1 MEIKKVVT
9 GYLDENCYILI
20 KDDTC
25 LVVDPGDDYLKI
37 KEAIGT
43 NKILGVLITHA
54 HFDHIGALRNFLT
67 KRSIKIFKRSNLEEK
82 EYTIGNFKFKCIYT
96 PGHSKDSVTFYFE
109 DEKFMLVG
117 DFIFKESIGRS
128 DLPGGSDTELAESIK
143 KILTYPDN
151 IKLYPG
157 HYDETDLG
165 YEKKNN
171 PHLK

>member
-1 MEIKKVVT
+1 
-9 GYLDENCYILI
+9 
-20 KDDTC
+20 
-25 LVVDPGDDYLKI
+25 
-37 KEAIGT
+37 
-43 NKILGVLITHA
+43 
-54 HFDHIGALRNFLT
+54 
-67 KRSIKIFKRSNLEEK
+67 
-82 EYTIGNFKFKCIYT
+82 
-96 PGHSKDSVTFYFE
+96 
-109 DEKFMLVG
+109 MLVG

-143 KILTYPDN
+143 KILTYPDD